1 MAKVFSETS
10 DDPAAVAAEAAKNTQ
25 FETHDGQVL
34 GTLAFA
40 SPEQLLGHT
49 DDVTVVSDVYAR
61 GATLFALLTGSYSIG
76 KSAFHEHLNRL
87 KQGQRFSA
95 HEVNPAIPVALEAI
109 CCRAM
114 EIRPADR
121 YGSPIL
127 LAEDIERFLA
137 GESVSVC
144 RDSTFVRRGRC
155 IRRRPGLAAASAT
168 GVLIASLAGAAGSVV
183 LGQKNQ
189 ELQSNNEKL
198 ELAMEDSRSANVRT
212 LQALRTLVD
221 DIVAEKL
228 GDQTELTDSDRE
240 FLRKI
245 LQQYETFAS
254 MKDDSI
260 ESRVIRA
267 EGLQQS
273 GTILLQLAEEQ
284 EARARFEAAATIYQ
298 KLLEETDRAE
308 YRGQLAASPL
318 DVGLSMQNFGELAAA
333 EQAANKGLAV
343 PAPVLGKGAGASDS
357 VAWEAY
363 ANSSNCSVAFR
374 LPKGEWR
381 RLLLLLDSRR
391 MFSRNDEPPIPNRT
405 RHRPDSRNPTGR

>member
-49 DDVTVVSDVYAR
+49 DDVTVVSDVYAP

-221 DIVAEKL
+221 DIVAQKL

-254 MKDDSI
+254 MKGDSI

-273 GTILLQLAEEQ
+273 GTILLQLA
-284 EARARFEAAATIYQ
+284 
-298 KLLEETDRAE
+298 
-308 YRGQLAASPL
+308 ASLL